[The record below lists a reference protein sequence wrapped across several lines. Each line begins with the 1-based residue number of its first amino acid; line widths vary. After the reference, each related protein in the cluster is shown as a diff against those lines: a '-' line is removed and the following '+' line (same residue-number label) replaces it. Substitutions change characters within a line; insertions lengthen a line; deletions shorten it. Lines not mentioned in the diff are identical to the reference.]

1 MKYHYSYII
10 SLYIILLLCSCNV
23 DKSIELYVSLNG
35 NENALGTKNDPFADI
50 ESVKEYVRQ
59 LREKGDSTHVSVYFR
74 EGTYK
79 LDKTFILTPEFSNMS
94 FSSYNDESVVIT
106 GGDVIK
112 GWKKLDSERPEI
124 TEEAK
129 GNIWEADIP
138 KGWKFH
144 YMYVNGEMA
153 ERSKSDHRFWREW
166 NKDHSF
172 GDPLPNGQMVYFKNK
187 EQLKYL
193 PNNGDLEMLCI
204 LMQYG
209 VQGNGVMRDI
219 DIENGSARWTSKQLY
234 LTYRI
239 SRDPYERGYRFENAL
254 CLIDR
259 PGEWAVDSENGKVY
273 YWPVD
278 GVDMRNVNIVAPKLY
293 ELVRLQGN
301 EENGRLVRNVS
312 FKNLTFIYT
321 DRLPEDKWPENWMT
335 RQWENPDATIYMTG
349 VEGCNITNCR
359 ILHSGSY
366 GITLNHYA
374 QNNTVEQCEIGWT
387 GSGGIFLEGYGPGT
401 LNVNKNNVVCRNY
414 IHDHGLGNYWHCTNV
429 QLYQSGH
436 NYIAYNILANSA
448 YSGISMIGAAYQDV
462 NNPKYFFPEY
472 KVGEYLWW
480 KQYCIRYQ
488 DFPKDIQNGIRNETF
503 KFDRETIKPYLH
515 TSNNLVEYNIITEPH
530 LKLFEGGAIY
540 AYSVGKWNKW
550 LNNVIFKST
559 GMPGSSIFA
568 LDNIVEFTTV
578 KGNVYWINGPILCGV
593 GARSDERGNDIS
605 GNVRVNC
612 REEFKEQMPHGY
624 GLWYRNDTGRE
635 SLDSLVN
642 VIKLKVDSMGG
653 WPKGYVIDI
662 PSSENGLPKLE
673 EQYEFPKGAHFTIE

>member
-1 MKYHYSYII
+1 M
-10 SLYIILLLCSCNV
+10 
-23 DKSIELYVSLNG
+23 
-35 NENALGTKNDPFADI
+35 
-50 ESVKEYVRQ
+50 
-59 LREKGDSTHVSVYFR
+59 
-74 EGTYK
+74 
-79 LDKTFILTPEFSNMS
+79 
-94 FSSYNDESVVIT
+94 
-106 GGDVIK
+106 
-112 GWKKLDSERPEI
+112 
-124 TEEAK
+124 
-129 GNIWEADIP
+129 IWVADIP

-144 YMYVNGEMA
+144 YMYVNGELA

-172 GDPLPNGQMVYFKNK
+172 GDPQPDGQMVYFKNK

-193 PNNGDLEMLCI
+193 PDNGDLEMLCI

-219 DIENGSARWTSKQLY
+219 DLENGSARWTSKQLY

-259 PGEWAVDSENGKVY
+259 PGEWAVDSELGRVY
-273 YWPVD
+273 YWPASN
-278 GVDMRNVNIVAPKLY
+278 VDMDNVNIVAPRLY

-301 EENGRLVRNVS
+301 ESDGKLVRNIS
-312 FKNLTFIYT
+312 FKGITFIYT
-321 DRLPEDKWPENWMT
+321 DRLPEDKWPDTWMT

-349 VEGCNITNCR
+349 VEGCSITDCR

-374 QNNTVEQCEIGWT
+374 QNNTIEKCEIGWT
-387 GSGGIFLEGYGPGT
+387 GSGGVFLEGYGPGT
-401 LNVNKNNVVCRNY
+401 LDVNRNNKVLRNY

-429 QLYQSGH
+429 QLYQSGDNH
-436 NYIAYNILANSA
+436 IAYNILANSA
-448 YSGISMIGAAYQDV
+448 YSGISMIGVKYDEV
-462 NNPKYFFPEY
+462 HDKRYFFPEY

-480 KQYCIRYQ
+480 KQYQIRYQ
-488 DFPKDIQNGIRNETF
+488 DFPVEIQDGIRNGTF

-515 TSNNLVEYNIITEPH
+515 ARNNLVEYNIITEPH
-530 LKLFEGGAIY
+530 LKLYEGGSIY
-540 AYSVGKWNKW
+540 AYAIGKWNKW
-550 LNNVIFKST
+550 LNNVTFKST
-559 GMPGSSIFA
+559 GMPGSSIHA
-568 LDNIVEFTTV
+568 LDALAEFTTI

-612 REEFKEQMPHGY
+612 RDEFKEQMPHGY

-635 SLDSLVN
+635 ALDSLVN

-662 PSSENGLPKLE
+662 PGSENGLPKLE